1 MNHSKLIAAK
11 RIAVAVAAVCATMS
25 APAFAADNVKNLL
38 DLMLK
43 KGVITQ
49 AEYDDYLKSDAYEN
63 EQFKQKRTDD
73 DLGKAS
79 KYVQKH
85 EKDGSV
91 AENGFGLTSANGDH
105 SINLTGRVHFDYRN
119 IDSAIAQSTDRDTAS
134 LGSGFEVRRARIGFN
149 GKVFKDINYELVA
162 NAVGSSTNFI
172 DTAWIN
178 YGFNKDAQIRVGRF
192 KQPFSLEE
200 LTSSNSI
207 DFMERS
213 YLNQLIPGKRLGAMI
228 HGEPVKGFTYGASL
242 YQSDFSQY
250 SSDSSNGTEAAG
262 RLTFN
267 FADFAGAKDAV
278 YHVGL
283 AGTGGGYQVSATS
296 SGDTTAAP
304 SATTRAVILAMRSE
318 NRGMSNIFRGRIG
331 SQVLNTAA
339 YGGVSNEN
347 AKVDKKM
354 MALEAAFAYGPYKLQ
369 GEYGQANFDASTSLA
384 TAKGDV
390 KANYVELMYNLTGES
405 WAEAY
410 KGGAFSSIKP
420 KSNFTANGGTGAV
433 QLGLRY
439 STYDASDLTLAGT
452 STSRQ
457 NSDKGNTTTL
467 GVNWLLNPNAR
478 VMLNLAYTKFNT
490 AVSPTDTSGLGSA
503 DSEKVISLRTQVNF

>member
-1 MNHSKLIAAK
+1 MKNPSKLIAAK
-11 RIAVAVAAVCATMS
+11 RIAVAVTVACATLS
-25 APAFAADNVKNLL
+25 APAFAADAKGLL

-63 EQFKQKRTDD
+63 QQFKEQRTDSDVSKSVKFIQKR
-73 DLGKAS
+73 
-79 KYVQKH
+79 
-85 EKDGSV
+85 EKDGAVGES
-91 AENGFGLTSANGDH
+91 GFGLTSANGDH
-105 SINLTGRVHFDYRN
+105 TINLTGRVHFDYRY
-119 IDSAIAQSTDRDTAS
+119 IDSGILQSTDRDTAS
-134 LGSGFEVRRARIGFN
+134 LADGFEVRRARIGFN

-213 YLNQLIPGKRLGAMI
+213 YLNQLIPGKRLGAML

-250 SSDSSNGTEAAG
+250 SSDSSNGMEAAG

-267 FADFAGAKDAV
+267 FADFAGSKDAV

-283 AGTGGGYQVSATS
+283 GGTGGGYQVSATS
-296 SGDTTAAP
+296 SGDTTANA
-304 SATTRAVILAMRSE
+304 STTTRAVILAMRSE
-318 NRGMSNIFRGRIG
+318 NRGMSNIFRSRIG
-331 SQVLNTAA
+331 SQLLATGA

-347 AKVDKKM
+347 AKVDKTM

-369 GEYGQANFDASTSLA
+369 GEFGQAKFDASTSLA

-390 KANYVELMYNLTGES
+390 KANYVEFMYNLTGES
-405 WAEAY
+405 WADAY
-410 KGGAFSSIKP
+410 KGGAFSSVKP
-420 KSNFTANGGTGAV
+420 KSNFTGSGGTGAW

-452 STSRQ
+452 NTSRQ
-457 NSDKGNTTTL
+457 NSDKGNTTTVGL
-467 GVNWLLNPNAR
+467 NWLINPNAR
-478 VMLNLAYTKFNT
+478 VMLNLAMTKFNT
-490 AVSPTDTSGLGSA
+490 AVTPTDTSGLGSV
-503 DSEKVISLRTQVNF
+503 DSEKIISVRTQLNF

>member
-1 MNHSKLIAAK
+1 MKQSKLIAAK

-25 APAFAADNVKNLL
+25 APAAYAADAKSLL

-63 EQFKQKRTDD
+63 EQFKEKRTDS
-73 DLGKAS
+73 DLSKAS

-91 AENGFGLTSANGDH
+91 NENGFGLTSANGDH
-105 SINLTGRVHFDYRN
+105 SINLTGRVHFDYRY
-119 IDSAIAQSTDRDTAS
+119 IDSDILQSTDRDTAS
-134 LGSGFEVRRARIGFN
+134 LANGFEVRRARIGFN
-149 GKVFKDINYELVA
+149 GKVFKDINYELVT
-162 NAVGSSTNFI
+162 NAVGSNANLI

-178 YGFNKDAQIRVGRF
+178 YGFNKDAQIRFGRF

-200 LTSSNSI
+200 LTSSNNI

-213 YLNQLIPGKRLGAMI
+213 YLNQLIPGKRLGAML

-262 RLTFN
+262 RVTFN

-296 SGDTTAAP
+296 SGDTTAAA
-304 SATTRAVILAMRSE
+304 STTTRAVILAMRSE
-318 NRGMSNIFRGRIG
+318 NRGMSNIFRSRIG
-331 SQVLNTAA
+331 SQVLATGA

-354 MALEAAFAYGPYKLQ
+354 MALEAAFAHGPFKLQ
-369 GEYGQANFDASTSLA
+369 GEYGQANFDASTSLS

-390 KANYVELMYNLTGES
+390 KANYVEFMYNVTGES

-410 KGGAFSSIKP
+410 KGGAFSGIKP
-420 KSNFTANGGTGAV
+420 KSNFTSAGGTGAW

-452 STSRQ
+452 NNSRQ

-467 GVNWLLNPNAR
+467 GVNWLINPNAR
-478 VMLNLAYTKFNT
+478 VMLNLAMTKFNT
-490 AVSPTDTSGLGSA
+490 NVTPTDTSGLGSV
-503 DSEKVISLRTQVNF
+503 DSEKVISLRTQLNF